1 MKILTSFTHPK
12 VVSKL
17 YGFFLLLRNINGEK
31 SDAYDLTNL
40 ITENLDICFSCV
52 QEKSSYTYYH
62 FFLESDIFIES
73 FNVVHKA

>member
-52 QEKSSYTYYH
+52 QEKIVTPIIIFFSSQ
-62 FFLESDIFIES
+62 IFS
-73 FNVVHKA
+73 LNHLM